1 MHSRR
6 CFTPSERRCFTSIR
20 FNPSRRCF
28 TRRRC
33 FPGRPRYTFPI
44 EHAYA
49 VSLAR
54 TAPPWLTDAATLAGV
69 VARTG
74 ADRAESPVDAALPIG
89 IAPSSARF
97 TNRRCMILH
106 RSQALLHSSVSLPPQ
121 PGAQCF
127 PVTKQRCHFASRRCS
142 LSGAACLTYSECCFV
157 HRCCFSRTC
166 SCTNV

>member
-1 MHSRR
+1 MRR
-6 CFTPSERRCFTSIR
+6 CLTTIRCSTS
-20 FNPSRRCF
+20 SRCSPG
-28 TRRRC
+28 RRRYSDMPVAC
-33 FPGRPRYTFPI
+33 LAGAASLSQRDAASLAYAAIPVDAASI

-54 TAPPWLTDAATLAGV
+54 AAPPWLTDAATLAGV

-106 RSQALLHSSVSLPPQ
+106 RSQALLHSSASLPPQ

-142 LSGAACLTYSECCFV
+142 LSGAAC
-157 HRCCFSRTC
+157 
-166 SCTNV
+166 